1 MEYDYLADFYDAFID
16 SDVYEQYLDFISNY
30 TSVGSVLDIG
40 CGTGNL
46 SIELARQGYSV
57 VATDLS
63 QNMLHIVSR
72 RAQEEGLVLE
82 VGVYDLLD
90 PLDQAFDLIIA
101 SMDVINHLSDLDD
114 VRFGFAN
121 ILNSLKDNGI
131 FIFDVLSVDFIDA
144 FDGYEEE
151 DDDYS
156 FHWVSRKG
164 DKPHSIIHTI
174 TVDNIDPPQ
183 EIEIHEQT
191 HEFSEYETIIKESG
205 FKIIETKTSLERKI
219 YVLQKPEKLI

>member
-16 SDVYEQYLDFISNY
+16 HEVYEQYIDFVSKY
-30 TSVGSVLDIG
+30 TSIGTVLDIG

-46 SIELARQGYSV
+46 SLELARQGYDV

-63 QNMLHIVSR
+63 QNMLHIVSS
-72 RAQEEGLVLE
+72 RAQEEGLSIE

-90 PLDQAFDLIIA
+90 PLDEAFDLIIA

-114 VRFGFAN
+114 VRFGFKN
-121 ILNSLKDNGI
+121 ILNSLKENGI
-131 FIFDVLSVDFIDA
+131 FIFDVLSVEFIDA

-151 DDDYS
+151 DEDYS

-164 DKPHSIIHTI
+164 EKPHSIIHKI
-174 TVDNIDPPQ
+174 TVENVDPPQ

-191 HEFSEYETIIKESG
+191 HEFSEYEAIIKEIG
-205 FKIIETKTSLERKI
+205 FEIIETKTYLERKI
-219 YVLQKPEKLI
+219 FVLQKPEK